1 VTASPRRRPSSAT
14 GARSHR
20 DGSAGFIGPLA
31 PAACADLRAVQTCRP
46 AREPGRTRG
55 HRPQFDRDIETE
67 EWQQQALCAQTDP
80 ESFFPEKGGSVREAK
95 RICAGCEVR
104 AECLEYAL
112 AQDERFGIWGGLSER
127 ERRPLRRGTTSRQ
140 GAEDGDA

>member
-1 VTASPRRRPSSAT
+1 ME
-14 GARSHR
+14 
-20 DGSAGFIGPLA
+20 
-31 PAACADLRAVQTCRP
+31 AV
-46 AREPGRTRG
+46 
-55 HRPQFDRDIETE
+55 FDRDIETE
-67 EWQQQALCAQTDP
+67 EWRQRALCAQTDP

-127 ERRPLRRGTTSRQ
+127 ERRPLRRGTNSRRD
-140 GAEDGDA
+140 AADGDA

>member
-1 VTASPRRRPSSAT
+1 M
-14 GARSHR
+14 
-20 DGSAGFIGPLA
+20 FEQLME
-31 PAACADLRAVQTCRP
+31 AV
-46 AREPGRTRG
+46 
-55 HRPQFDRDIETE
+55 FDRAIETE
-67 EWQQQALCAQTDP
+67 EWQQRAPCAQTDP
-80 ESFFPEKGGSVREAK
+80 ESFFPEKGGSVRAK

-127 ERRPLRRGTTSRQ
+127 ERRPLRRGTTSRR